1 MISTNRYAPLYS
13 IGLVLFAIAGL
24 VYVIAALS
32 VDSLGELRL
41 RQLAWWVF
49 PAITALH
56 VLFLLLSAEVW
67 RRVVRALTAVR
78 TGFVQA
84 YLQMAVIAVGKY
96 VPGKIWGFVARAG
109 QMVREQVALHKSIA
123 SGVVEQI
130 LVLAGATIIAT
141 GAGVIAFP
149 EYGTLIAVV
158 GVALLAGAVIATANV
173 PAVTRWIMRRRGQ
186 GDALDGVEDYHWIG
200 VLRFSVAYAVL
211 WLISGIILA
220 IVYFALFDVA
230 VTVERIAALIL
241 ANTIG
246 IVAGFFAL
254 FAPGGLGVREAVT
267 TAVLTPFL
275 PMREAL
281 LAAVAFRAWLVL
293 FDGINALLLI
303 ASEAR
308 RGAGKP
314 E

>member
-1 MISTNRYAPLYS
+1 MRPNNRYAPLYS
-13 IGLVLFAIAGL
+13 IGLILLAIAAL
-24 VYVIAALS
+24 VYVVAALS

-41 RQLAWWVF
+41 RQLAWWFF

-67 RRVVRALTAVR
+67 RRVVRALTAAR
-78 TGFVQA
+78 TGYVQA

-96 VPGKIWGFVARAG
+96 VPGKIWGFIARAG
-109 QMVREQVALHKSIA
+109 QMSREQVPLHKSIT

-141 GAGVIAFP
+141 GAGIVSFP
-149 EYGTLIAVV
+149 EYVPLIVVV
-158 GVALLAGAVIATANV
+158 GIALLAGAIIVTANV
-173 PAVTRWIMRRRGQ
+173 PTVTRWIMHRRGQ
-186 GDALDGVEDYHWIG
+186 DDVPDSVEDYHWVG
-200 VLRFSVAYAVL
+200 VLRFSFAYAFL

-220 IVYFALFDVA
+220 IIYFALFDVA
-230 VTVERIAALIL
+230 VTAQRIAALVL

-275 PMREAL
+275 PIHEAL

-293 FDGINALLLI
+293 FDGGNALLLI
-303 ASEAR
+303 TSETR
-308 RGAGKP
+308 RAAAKP

>member
-1 MISTNRYAPLYS
+1 MPTSRYAPLYS
-13 IGLVLFAIAGL
+13 IGLVLFAVAGL
-24 VYVIAALS
+24 VYLIATLS

-41 RQLAWWVF
+41 QRLAWWIF

-96 VPGKIWGFVARAG
+96 VPGKIWGFIARAG
-109 QMVREQVALHKSIA
+109 QMYREQVPLHKSIT

-130 LVLAGATIIAT
+130 LVLAGATIIAI
-141 GAGVIAFP
+141 GAGVVAFP
-149 EYGTLIAVV
+149 EYVTLIAVV
-158 GVALLAGAVIATANV
+158 GMALLAGAVIATANV
-173 PAVTRWIMRRRGQ
+173 PSVTRWIMRRRGQ
-186 GDALDGVEDYHWIG
+186 GDALDGIDDYHWIG
-200 VLRFSVAYAVL
+200 VLRFSAAYAVL
-211 WLISGIILA
+211 WLISGMIFAII
-220 IVYFALFDVA
+220 YFALFDVA
-230 VTVERIAALIL
+230 VTLERIAALVL

-275 PMREAL
+275 PMHEAL
-281 LAAVAFRAWLVL
+281 LAAIAFRAWLVL
-293 FDGINALLLI
+293 FDGVNAVFLI
-303 ASEAR
+303 ASETR
-308 RGAGKP
+308 RVA
-314 E
+314 ESTE

>member
-1 MISTNRYAPLYS
+1 VIPTSRYAPLYS

-24 VYVIAALS
+24 IYVIAALS

-41 RQLAWWVF
+41 RHMAWWVF

-56 VLFLLLSAEVW
+56 LLFLLLSAEVW

-78 TGFVQA
+78 TEFVQA
-84 YLQMAVIAVGKY
+84 YLQMSVIAVGKY
-96 VPGKIWGFVARAG
+96 VPGKIWGFIARAG
-109 QMVREQVALHKSIA
+109 QMVREQVPLHKSIA

-141 GAGVIAFP
+141 GAGLVAFP
-149 EYGTLIAVV
+149 EYVTLITVV
-158 GVALLAGAVIATANV
+158 GVALLAGAIIATANV

-186 GDALDGVEDYHWIG
+186 GDALDEVEDYHWIG
-200 VLRFSVAYAVL
+200 VLRFSIAYAVL
-211 WLISGIILA
+211 WLISGIILT

-230 VTVERIAALIL
+230 VTAERIAALIL

-308 RGAGKP
+308 RGAEKP